1 VKDIASN
8 VSKAVGAT
16 SSDDKHL
23 SVAESSLRLDLCDDL
38 ELAEV
43 DLEPLVDAASDLLL
57 RTPRAAA
64 ALRANPASQHG
75 HTHTRAQAPCSQIVP
90 IIPRIFNEELYHR
103 SSPKYRDLTLSTRP
117 IA

>member
-16 SSDDKHL
+16 SSDDTHL

-75 HTHTRAQAPCSQIVP
+75 HTHTRARRRRAAKLSQL
-90 IIPRIFNEELYHR
+90 FHA
-103 SSPKYRDLTLSTRP
+103 SSMKNYTTDHPQNIGT
-117 IA
+117 

>member
-16 SSDDKHL
+16 SSDDTHL

-75 HTHTRAQAPCSQIVP
+75 HTHTHTHTQAPCSQIVP

-103 SSPKYRDLTLSTRP
+103 SSPKYRDLL
-117 IA
+117 

>member
-1 VKDIASN
+1 MKDIASN

-16 SSDDKHL
+16 SSDDTHL

-75 HTHTRAQAPCSQIVP
+75 HTHTHTRTHTRRRRAAKLSQL
-90 IIPRIFNEELYHR
+90 FHA
-103 SSPKYRDLTLSTRP
+103 SSMKNYTTDHPQNIGT
-117 IA
+117 

>member
-16 SSDDKHL
+16 SSDDTHL

-75 HTHTRAQAPCSQIVP
+75 HTHTRRRRAAKLSQL
-90 IIPRIFNEELYHR
+90 FHA
-103 SSPKYRDLTLSTRP
+103 SSMKNYTTDHPPNIGT
-117 IA
+117 